1 MNEELE
7 SEKEL
12 EVAEPTEVDEK
23 SPNNLE
29 ESIDDDKNL
38 KFDDSDNNEKSDEEE
53 KTEEPSSI
61 KQQSKEENSKY
72 AAARRKAE
80 EEAQSKIDKAYER
93 GKLDSYRGKINPYTN
108 TEIKD
113 LTDIEVYE
121 DMYKIAQDGG
131 EPLKDYAS
139 YAADKKR
146 EEIRI
151 ATEKSEREAKAQ
163 QEIEDFNKKYPDVNI
178 SSLFKDEVFMDYAD
192 GKNKSLI
199 EVYESFN
206 KLKRSFRNK
215 GIETAKQTIANNIS
229 SPGSLS
235 NSSDNVIDYENMS
248 REQFLKEV
256 EKVKEQ

>member
-206 KLKRSFRNK
+206 KLK
-215 GIETAKQTIANNIS
+215 
-229 SPGSLS
+229 
-235 NSSDNVIDYENMS
+235 
-248 REQFLKEV
+248 EV
-256 EKVKEQ
+256 LGTRG